1 MRQFVSILMFFGLIA
16 FCKNSMAFYEKTS
29 IYYKKQEK
37 FFTFLGYPD
46 SIFIDGEISQKTVND
61 FIELINLNKI
71 DRATVYFNS
80 QGGDLL
86 AGIKI
91 GKIIREYQFNTSIG
105 KINKTSTLGVKD
117 GECYSSCVFAFS
129 GGKYRYMNDKDVIG
143 VHRFYRE
150 YSKKTDLEE
159 AQVVSAVIIN
169 FLREMEIDLSLFD
182 RMALTSR
189 NMVNIISK
197 DEALRLKLVNNG
209 FLPTKWTLDSIDG
222 SVYLRG
228 YRETQ
233 YGEGKLIFICD
244 SEKLS
249 VIAMHSVAEHIGL
262 SGQYSLDVDDEEYR
276 IEGDLSTNNG
286 FYILSFKPNV
296 EHLKQI
302 LVARNIG
309 FKFLALNPAFY
320 VGFDLEIGE
329 SKKSV
334 NDYIQRCIKTSIRN
348 L

>member
-1 MRQFVSILMFFGLIA
+1 MRQFLSILMFFSLIA
-16 FCKNSMAFYEKTS
+16 FSNSSMAFYEQES
-29 IYYKKQEK
+29 IYYEKQDK
-37 FFTFLGYPD
+37 FLTTLGYPE

-61 FIELINLNKI
+61 FIKLVNLNKI
-71 DRATVYFNS
+71 VRATVYFNS
-80 QGGDLL
+80 FGGDLL

-105 KINKTSTLGVKD
+105 KVDKTSTLGVKE

-143 VHRFYRE
+143 VHRFYRDYAKE
-150 YSKKTDLEE
+150 TDLEE

-182 RMALTSR
+182 RMALTSK

-209 FLPTKWTLDSIDG
+209 FLPTAWTLENVDG
-222 SVYLRG
+222 VVYLRG
-228 YRETQ
+228 YRETHN
-233 YGEGKLIFICD
+233 GEGKLIFVCD
-244 SEKLS
+244 SEKSS
-249 VIAMHSVAEHIGL
+249 VIAMHSVAELIGL

-276 IEGDLSTNNG
+276 IEGDLSTSNG
-286 FYILSFKPNV
+286 FYSLTFKPNV

-302 LVARNIG
+302 LLARNIG

-334 NDYIQRCIKTSIRN
+334 NDYIQRCIKTSRN

>member
-1 MRQFVSILMFFGLIA
+1 MRQLLSILMFFGMIA
-16 FCKNSMAFYEKTS
+16 FCNNSMAFSEETS
-29 IYYKKQEK
+29 IYYKKQDK
-37 FFTFLGYPD
+37 LFAVLGYPEK
-46 SIFIDGEISQKTVND
+46 IFIDGEISQKTVND
-61 FIELINLNKI
+61 FIKLINLNKI
-71 DRATVYFNS
+71 VRATVYFNS

-91 GKIIREYQFNTSIG
+91 GKIIREHQFNTSIG
-105 KINKTSTLGVKD
+105 KVDKASSLVEEGV
-117 GECYSSCVFAFS
+117 CFSSCVFAFS

-143 VHRFYRE
+143 VHRFYRD
-150 YSKKTDLEE
+150 YSKQTDLEE

-169 FLREMEIDLSLFD
+169 FLQEMEIDLSLFEK
-182 RMALTSR
+182 MALTSR

-197 DEALRLKLVNNG
+197 DEALKIKLVNNG
-209 FLPTKWTLDSIDG
+209 FLPTEWALNSIDG

-228 YRETQ
+228 YRKTQ

-244 SEKLS
+244 SEKPS

-276 IEGDLSTNNG
+276 IEGDLSTDNG
-286 FYILSFKPNV
+286 FYSLTFEPNV

-302 LVARNIG
+302 LLASNIG

-320 VGFDLEIGE
+320 VGFDLEISE
-329 SKKSV
+329 NRKIV
-334 NDYIQRCIKTSIRN
+334 DDYIQKCIKTSVRN